1 MHLFE
6 LTLEHFCIVL
16 LVLDHIVALEYCYTL
31 TFLAGLEQ
39 SCILLWE
46 LGNIVV
52 WEQLY
57 IPALALVD
65 NLAWEHFHIFVG
77 GLV

>member
-1 MHLFE
+1 MHYFK
-6 LTLEHFCIVL
+6 LTLELICIVL
-16 LVLDHIVALEYCYTL
+16 LVLDHIVALEYCYIL
-31 TFLAGLEQ
+31 TSLAGLEL

-77 GLV
+77 VLV